1 MRKPVIVATA
11 IVAAALA
18 AGFAFAGVQTTTGHA
33 STPERDATYRSCLQA
48 ADAKFDGLNLDL
60 LVGDPADKV
69 ALRNRAMRA
78 HCDAYRADLATRW
91 NGFAESCLDTAA
103 FSGLEGKSLNANSVA
118 AMRQVCTAMSA
129 SQPAAK

>member
-33 STPERDATYRSCLQA
+33 STPEREATYQSCLKA
-48 ADAKFDGLNLDL
+48 ADAKFDGIHLDL
-60 LVGDPADKV
+60 LVGEAADKV

-78 HCDAYRADLATRW
+78 HCDAYRADLTTRW
-91 NGFAESCLDTAA
+91 TGFADSCQDTAGY
-103 FSGLEGKSLNANSVA
+103 SGLEGRTLNANSVET
-118 AMRQVCTAMSA
+118 MRKVCTAMTA
-129 SQPAAK
+129 SQSAAK

>member
-18 AGFAFAGVQTTTGHA
+18 AGFAFAGVQTTQGQA

-60 LVGDPADKV
+60 LVGDAADKV

-78 HCDAYRADLATRW
+78 HCDAYRADLTTRW
-91 NGFAESCLDTAA
+91 NGFADSCQDTAA
-103 FSGLEGKSLNANSVA
+103 YSGLEGKSLSVTSISK
-118 AMRQVCTAMSA
+118 MRQICTAMTATKS
-129 SQPAAK
+129 AAK

>member
-18 AGFAFAGVQTTTGHA
+18 AGFAFAGVQTNQGHA

-48 ADAKFDGLNLDL
+48 ADAKFDGLNFDL
-60 LVGDPADKV
+60 LVGEAADKV

-78 HCDAYRADLATRW
+78 HCDAYRADLTTRW
-91 NGFAESCLDTAA
+91 NGFAESCQDTASY
-103 FSGLEGKSLNANSVA
+103 SGLEGKSLNAGSVSK
-118 AMRQVCTAMSA
+118 MREVCTAMTATKS
-129 SQPAAK
+129 AAK

>member
-33 STPERDATYRSCLQA
+33 STPEREATYQSCLKA
-48 ADAKFDGLNLDL
+48 ANAKFDGIHLDL
-60 LVGDPADKV
+60 LVGEAADKV

-78 HCDAYRADLATRW
+78 HCDAYRTDLTARW
-91 NGFAESCLDTAA
+91 NGFADSCQDTAA
-103 FSGLEGKSLNANSVA
+103 YSGLDGRNLSANSVT
-118 AMRQVCTAMSA
+118 AMRQVCTVMSTTQ
-129 SQPAAK
+129 SAAK

>member
-60 LVGDPADKV
+60 LVGEAADKV

-78 HCDAYRADLATRW
+78 HCDAYRADLTTRW
-91 NGFAESCLDTAA
+91 NGFAESCQDTASY
-103 FSGLEGKSLNANSVA
+103 SGLEGRSLKAGSVA
-118 AMRQVCTAMSA
+118 NMREVCTAMTATQSA
-129 SQPAAK
+129 TK

>member
-18 AGFAFAGVQTTTGHA
+18 AGFAFAGVQTTTSHA

-48 ADAKFDGLNLDL
+48 ANAKFDGLNFDL
-60 LVGDPADKV
+60 LVGEAADKV

-78 HCDAYRADLATRW
+78 HCDAYRADLTTRW
-91 NGFAESCLDTAA
+91 NGFADSCQDAA
-103 FSGLEGKSLNANSVA
+103 SYSGLEGRSLNANSVA
-118 AMRQVCTAMSA
+118 NMRQVCTAMTATQS
-129 SQPAAK
+129 AAK

>member
-18 AGFAFAGVQTTTGHA
+18 AGFAFAGVQSNPGHA
-33 STPERDATYRSCLQA
+33 STPEREATYRGCLQA

-60 LVGDPADKV
+60 LVGEAADNV

-78 HCDAYRADLATRW
+78 HCDTYRADLTTRW
-91 NGFAESCLDTAA
+91 TGFADSCLDTAA
-103 FSGLEGKSLNANSVA
+103 YSGLEGKSL
-118 AMRQVCTAMSA
+118 SA
-129 SQPAAK
+129 SSVSKMREVCIAMTATKSAAK

>member
-48 ADAKFDGLNLDL
+48 ADAKFDGLNFDL
-60 LVGDPADKV
+60 LVGEAADKV

-78 HCDAYRADLATRW
+78 HCYAYRADLTTRW
-91 NGFAESCLDTAA
+91 NGFAESCQDTASY
-103 FSGLEGKSLNANSVA
+103 SGLEGKSLNAGRVA
-118 AMRQVCTAMSA
+118 TMRQVCIAMTATQS
-129 SQPAAK
+129 AAK

>member
-18 AGFAFAGVQTTTGHA
+18 AGFAFAGVQTTGGQA

-48 ADAKFDGLNLDL
+48 ANAKFDGLNLDL
-60 LVGDPADKV
+60 LVGEAADKV

-78 HCDAYRADLATRW
+78 HCDAYRADLTARW
-91 NGFAESCLDTAA
+91 NGFADSCQDTAA
-103 FSGLEGKSLNANSVA
+103 YSGLEGKSLSVTSDSK
-118 AMRQVCTAMSA
+118 MRQICTAMTATQSV
-129 SQPAAK
+129 AK

>member
-18 AGFAFAGVQTTTGHA
+18 AGFAFAGVQATQGQA
-33 STPERDATYRSCLQA
+33 STPERDATYRSCLQS

-60 LVGDPADKV
+60 LVGDAADKV

-78 HCDAYRADLATRW
+78 HCDAYRADLTTRW
-91 NGFAESCLDTAA
+91 NGFADSCQDTAA
-103 FSGLEGKSLNANSVA
+103 YSGLEGKSLSVTSISK
-118 AMRQVCTAMSA
+118 MRQICTAMTATKS
-129 SQPAAK
+129 AAK

>member
-33 STPERDATYRSCLQA
+33 STLERDATYRSCLQA

-60 LVGDPADKV
+60 LVGEAADKV

-78 HCDAYRADLATRW
+78 HCDAYRADLTTRW
-91 NGFAESCLDTAA
+91 NGFAESCQDTASY
-103 FSGLEGKSLNANSVA
+103 SGVEGKSLNASSVA
-118 AMRQVCTAMSA
+118 AMRQVCAAMTATQSV
-129 SQPAAK
+129 AK

>member
-11 IVAAALA
+11 IVAAAFA
-18 AGFAFAGVQTTTGHA
+18 AGFAFAGVQTTGGLA

-60 LVGDPADKV
+60 LVGEAADKV

-78 HCDAYRADLATRW
+78 HCDAYRADLTTRW
-91 NGFAESCLDTAA
+91 NGFADSCQDTAA
-103 FSGLEGKSLNANSVA
+103 YSGLEGKSLSVTSVSK
-118 AMRQVCTAMSA
+118 MRQICTAMTVTKS
-129 SQPAAK
+129 AAK

>member
-18 AGFAFAGVQTTTGHA
+18 AGFAFAGVQTNQGHA

-48 ADAKFDGLNLDL
+48 ADAKFDGLNFDL
-60 LVGDPADKV
+60 LVGEAADKI

-78 HCDAYRADLATRW
+78 HCDTYRAELTTRW
-91 NGFAESCLDTAA
+91 NGFAESCQDTAGY
-103 FSGLEGKSLNANSVA
+103 SGLEGRSLNAGSVSK
-118 AMRQVCTAMSA
+118 MREVCTAMTATKS
-129 SQPAAK
+129 AAK

>member
-33 STPERDATYRSCLQA
+33 STPERDTTYRSCLQA
-48 ADAKFDGLNLDL
+48 ADAKFDGLNFDL
-60 LVGDPADKV
+60 LVGEAADKV

-78 HCDAYRADLATRW
+78 HCDAYRADLTARW
-91 NGFAESCLDTAA
+91 NGFAESCQDAA
-103 FSGLEGKSLNANSVA
+103 SYSGLEGRSLNAGSVA
-118 AMRQVCTAMSA
+118 TMRQVCTAMSA
-129 SQPAAK
+129 TQSAAK

>member
-11 IVAAALA
+11 LVAAALA

-48 ADAKFDGLNLDL
+48 ADAKFDGLNFDL
-60 LVGDPADKV
+60 LVGEAADKV

-78 HCDAYRADLATRW
+78 HCDAYRADLTTRW
-91 NGFAESCLDTAA
+91 NGFADSCQDTAA
-103 FSGLEGKSLNANSVA
+103 YSGLEGKSLNASSVSK
-118 AMRQVCTAMSA
+118 MRQVCAAMTTTKS
-129 SQPAAK
+129 AAK

>member
-1 MRKPVIVATA
+1 MRKPVIVVTA
-11 IVAAALA
+11 LVAAALA
-18 AGFAFAGVQTTTGHA
+18 AGFAVAGVQTAPSHA

-60 LVGDPADKV
+60 LVGDAADKI

-78 HCDAYRADLATRW
+78 HCDAYRADLTTRW
-91 NGFAESCLDTAA
+91 TGFAESCQDTAA
-103 FSGLEGKSLNANSVA
+103 YSGLEGKSLNANSVA

-129 SQPAAK
+129 TKSAAK

>member
-1 MRKPVIVATA
+1 MRKPVILATA
-11 IVAAALA
+11 IAAAALA

-60 LVGDPADKV
+60 LVGEAADKV

-78 HCDAYRADLATRW
+78 HCDAYRADLTTRW
-91 NGFAESCLDTAA
+91 TGFADSCLDTAA
-103 FSGLEGKSLNANSVA
+103 FSGLEGKSLSVSSVSKMREVCA
-118 AMRQVCTAMSA
+118 AMTATKS
-129 SQPAAK
+129 AAK